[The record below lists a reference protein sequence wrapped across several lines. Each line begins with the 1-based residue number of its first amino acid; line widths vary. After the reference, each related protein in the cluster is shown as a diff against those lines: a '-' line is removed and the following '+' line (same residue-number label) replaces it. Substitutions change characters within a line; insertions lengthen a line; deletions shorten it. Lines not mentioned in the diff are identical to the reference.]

1 MTCKI
6 KETIEKYNMLSSV
19 KSVAVGVS
27 GGADSVC
34 LLHYLS
40 TIRQEYG
47 IILKAVHVNHNIRG
61 EQAQRDCDYVK
72 KLCEELDVDLLVYS
86 VDVPSLSREK
96 GIGVEECGRLVRYEF
111 FQKAGCDAV
120 AVAHTLS
127 DSIETMLFNFARGTA
142 LKGVCGIPPK
152 RDNIIRPLINCSRD
166 EIERYCEE
174 NDLAYVTDSTN
185 LLDEYARNKIRH
197 HAVPAL
203 KQINPELEQCAMRF
217 FESVSMAS
225 DYIEQSAEELIE
237 KSRLNENSYRLSD
250 WQHCHEA
257 VRRQAIN
264 LLIAPFL
271 TKPVELR
278 HIELCSRAIVG
289 SNGKIELSKDLYL
302 CVKDDIITVQTCADV
317 CAEWR
322 LTVDSEIV
330 NSPYASYCVR
340 LCDISEL
347 DEKDERFAVDADSV
361 KGQMILRSRLPGDR
375 IKDKRRSNTKTLKKL
390 FCEKK
395 IPVLERNKIAVLSD
409 DNGVLWVEN
418 ICANADHAV
427 TQKTKKVYIVKKRG

>member
-1 MTCKI
+1 MICKI
-6 KETIEKYNMLSSV
+6 RQTIEKYKMLSSV

-40 TIRQEYG
+40 TIRQEYD

-61 EQAQRDCDYVK
+61 EQAQRDCNYVK
-72 KLCEELDVDLLVYS
+72 KLCENLDVELLVFS
-86 VDVPSLSREK
+86 VDVPSLASEK
-96 GIGVEECGRLVRYEF
+96 GMSMEECGRYVRYDCF
-111 FQKAGCDAV
+111 RKAGCDAV

-142 LKGVCGIPPK
+142 LKGACGIPPK
-152 RDNIIRPLINCSRD
+152 RDNIIRPLIHCSRD
-166 EIERYCEE
+166 EIEHYCEE
-174 NDLAYVTDSTN
+174 NGLTYVTDSTN

-203 KQINPELEQCAMRF
+203 KQVNPELEKCAVRF

-225 DYIEQSAEELIE
+225 DYIEQSAEELIG
-237 KSRLNENSYRLSD
+237 KSRLEENSYRLSD

-257 VRRQAIN
+257 VRRQAID

-271 TKPVELR
+271 SKPVELR
-278 HIELCSRAIVG
+278 HIELCSRAIAG

-302 CVKDDIITVQTCADV
+302 CVKGDIITIQTCDNV
-317 CAEWR
+317 C
-322 LTVDSEIV
+322 DSWETAVTGEIV
-330 NSPYASYCVR
+330 NSPYACYCVR
-340 LCDISEL
+340 ICDVSQL
-347 DEKDERFAVDADSV
+347 DKTDERFAVDADTV
-361 KGQMILRSRLPGDR
+361 KGKMVLRSRLPGDR
-375 IKDKRRSNTKTLKKL
+375 IKDKRRGNTKTLKKL
-390 FCEKK
+390 FCERKV
-395 IPVLERNKIAVLSD
+395 PAEERNKIAVLSD

-418 ICANADHAV
+418 ICADAKIAV